1 MERQESGWRIVCTF
15 DRMKTRIVL
24 NGNNNNW
31 RIGIGEAER
40 WECYAGCDWN
50 SLDEFLSK
58 NAQRTCFITLSY
70 ELRHEIE
77 GKTNDEPAAFPLIRL
92 WVPESLFVSDGES
105 VKLVEGTEDQNNRF
119 SAEECLKSQPVP
131 VQWNW
136 LPVQDKSDY
145 LQQVRFLQDQIQRG
159 NIYEVNYCQQFCA
172 ENIAIQTILP
182 VYAAMNEVSQTP
194 FSFFYEA
201 SDWMIAG
208 VSPERFLAKQGKRL
222 ISQPIKGTAP
232 RGKNTSEDEQNKSLL
247 SNSHKDKTEN
257 VMIVDLVRNDLSRV
271 AKKNTVRVDELCG
284 IYTFPTVHQM
294 ISTVSCELREEVRF
308 SEIIRATFPMGS
320 MTGAPKTAAM
330 RLAEQTERFTRG
342 IYSGSVGYIA
352 PGGDFDLNVVI
363 RSVVYDVEKKN
374 LTCGVGGAIT
384 ILSDAE
390 AEYEECRT
398 KVGKLLS
405 TLGTC
410 QW

>member
-1 MERQESGWRIVCTF
+1 
-15 DRMKTRIVL
+15 MKTRIVL

-31 RIGIGEAER
+31 RIGIGEVER

-50 SLDEFLSK
+50 ALDDFLLK

-77 GKTNDEPAAFPLIRL
+77 GRTNGEPAAFPLIRL
-92 WVPESLFVSDGES
+92 WVPESLFLSDGDS
-105 VKLVEGTEDQNNRF
+105 LSLTEGATIPENQLL
-119 SAEECLKSQPVP
+119 AEACLKRQENPP
-131 VQWNW
+131 QWNW
-136 LPVQDKSDY
+136 KPVQDKTDY
-145 LQQVRFLQDQIQRG
+145 LDQVRFLQQEIQRG
-159 NIYEVNYCQQFCA
+159 NIYEVNYCQQFRVDDV
-172 ENIAIQTILP
+172 EITSVLP
-182 VYAAMNEVSQTP
+182 IYAALNEVSKTP
-194 FSFFYEA
+194 YSFLYEA

-222 ISQPIKGTAP
+222 LSQPIKGTAP
-232 RGKNTSEDEQNKSLL
+232 RGRNSVEDERNKSLL

-271 AKKNTVRVDELCG
+271 AQKGTVQVDELYG

-294 ISTVSCELREEVRF
+294 ISTVSCEVKEAIPF

-320 MTGAPKTAAM
+320 MTGAPKIAAM
-330 RLAEQTERFTRG
+330 RLAGQTERFIRG

-352 PGGDFDLNVVI
+352 PGGNFDLNVVI
-363 RSVVYDVEKKN
+363 RSIVYDKAGKN
-374 LTCGVGGAIT
+374 ITCGVGGAIT
-384 ILSDAE
+384 ILSDPE
-390 AEYEECRT
+390 AEYEECKT